1 MMKKRFLLSLVSM
14 SLFSGA
20 VSAAQSGQINFLGAV
35 SNTTCDIAP
44 SVNGSANNQVDL
56 GIAAPNGTGL
66 AVPFSLKAT
75 NVQGCTGLT
84 GKTAHVTWQG
94 NLNNVGI
101 QNVGGSAT
109 DAYVSLKTVNGS
121 SSAVQRVTSTNPSVD
136 FNTDVLNNDG
146 MKFTAQLAAKATEGD
161 FVASTS
167 YAVVYN

>member
-1 MMKKRFLLSLVSM
+1 MMKKRFLLSLVAM

-20 VSAAQSGQINFLGAV
+20 ASAAQNGQINFLGAV

-101 QNVGGSAT
+101 ENVGGSAT
-109 DAYVSLKTVNGS
+109 DAYVSLKTVNGL

-136 FNTDVLNNDG
+136 FNTDVLKNDG